1 MRTYLSLL
9 AFAVGL
15 NLAFAIAT
23 MILFPGQIE
32 GAHTFGDYFHYAVG
46 SLTTSELGP
55 MVPKTLVMKLWT
67 SAYVLTAWV
76 YIFYVTINHIT
87 DVKFKLFG

>member
-9 AFAVGL
+9 AFAIGINV
-15 NLAFAIAT
+15 AFAIAT
-23 MILFPGQIE
+23 MVLFPGQIE
-32 GAHTFGDYFHYAVG
+32 GAHTFADYFHYAVG
-46 SLTTSELGP
+46 SLTTSELGT
-55 MVPKTLVMKLWT
+55 MVPKTRAVKLWT

-76 YIFYVTINHIT
+76 YIFYATINHIT